1 MSNAENPGDGGSASA
16 EALSSEAEDAA
27 RAAAAAAGL
36 PLSAWISQAI
46 RGAAPRAPDAA
57 QGSEGDAPSLESW
70 ARKVAVGLLSPG
82 HFQTRERI
90 RPEEIEVLAESIR
103 AHGVLQPILVRR
115 RPGSAEAYEII
126 AGERR
131 WRASRQAGLAD
142 VPVVVL
148 GLSDQD
154 AMEVAIIE
162 NLQRQDLGPL
172 EEAEGYRRLFED
184 YSRTQDDVARV
195 AGKSRSH
202 IANTM
207 RLMKLPDSV
216 KQLLTDGELSAG
228 HARALLNTPD
238 AEAAARVVVARGYNV
253 RQTEDYTARAAQGI
267 LDRPA
272 PTPRDR
278 DLVALEQEL
287 TALLGLKCRI
297 TYRDDRGSVQ
307 IRFKELSSLGRL
319 IARLQRTQSH

>member
-16 EALSSEAEDAA
+16 EALSSEAEAAA
-27 RAAAAAAGL
+27 RSAAAAAGL

-46 RGAAPRAPDAA
+46 RGTAPRAPDAA
-57 QGSEGDAPSLESW
+57 KGPEGEAPSLKNW
-70 ARKVAVGLLSPG
+70 AREVAVGLLSPG
-82 HFQTRERI
+82 RFQTRERI
-90 RPEEIEVLAESIR
+90 RPEEIDALAESIR

-148 GLSDQD
+148 GLSDED

-172 EEAEGYRRLFED
+172 EEAEGYRRLLED

-202 IANTM
+202 ISNTM

-253 RQTEDYTARAAQGI
+253 RQTENFTAKAAQGI
-267 LDRPA
+267 MDRSAPA
-272 PTPRDR
+272 PKDR

-297 TYRDDRGSVQ
+297 TYREDRGSVQ
-307 IRFKELSSLGRL
+307 IRFKELSSLGQL